1 MKFIDWRFKDK
12 HMVSQHTTKQ
22 KIQAVIGGLS
32 VAGIVIL
39 MAWLLQQ
46 YANDA
51 LAAYKALPK

>member
-1 MKFIDWRFKDK
+1 
-12 HMVSQHTTKQ
+12 MVSQHTTKQ